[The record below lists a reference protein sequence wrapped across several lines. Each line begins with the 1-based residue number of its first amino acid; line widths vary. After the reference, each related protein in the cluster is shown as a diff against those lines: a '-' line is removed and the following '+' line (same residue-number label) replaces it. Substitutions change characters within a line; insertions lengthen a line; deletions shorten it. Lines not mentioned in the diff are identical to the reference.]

1 MNDKLTNRLKD
12 IKSSGK
18 DSSGPI
24 YLRIRKEL
32 ENMIISGELPD
43 NYRLPSDMELASIIG
58 VTHITLGKAL
68 NELRKQGLLQR
79 NRSRGTFVKAPT
91 TDQELIPG
99 EKSKLVAVI
108 FDDVNRTT
116 FQSELFISLHDNLQ
130 KNGLEMLFLSSSGR
144 DSIQFEQVKGILQK
158 PNCCGCL
165 LWSILE
171 TNQVRDLMKIKPV
184 DFPLIFMD
192 KHYEE
197 VGHDCS
203 IYDSTNAARSLGRL
217 LLNRNYKKMVFL
229 IREKNLKYNSP
240 LNRYYGLRE
249 AFAEKNLDPDNVVLY
264 RLDENKPFNL
274 DEINSL
280 VPNGVVIA
288 AVAELAVKL
297 KLQLEEENP
306 HGANIFPLISFGPSS
321 FGISLADRNISEM
334 HFSPAD
340 LGKNSVDILLE
351 RLNGDHSGWKRATA
365 KAVFVERAS
374 SMKVKE
380 YAL

>member
-24 YLRIRKEL
+24 YLRIRKAL
-32 ENMIISGELPD
+32 EDMIISGELPD

-108 FDDVNRTT
+108 FDDVNPRV

-165 LWSILE
+165 LWSIME
-171 TNQVRDLMKIKPV
+171 TSQVRKLMKIKPI

-203 IYDSTNAARSLGRL
+203 IYDNTNSARFLGRL
-217 LLNRNYKKMVFL
+217 LIKRNYKKLVFL
-229 IREKNLKYNSP
+229 IRERLMKFNSP

-249 AFAEKNLDPDNVVLY
+249 AFAEKNLNPDNVILY
-264 RLDENKPFNL
+264 RFDETKPFNL
-274 DEINSL
+274 DEIISL
-280 VPNGVVIA
+280 SENGLVIG
-288 AVAELAVKL
+288 AVAEFSVKL
-297 KLQLEEENP
+297 KKQLEKEGHQIP
-306 HGANIFPLISFGPSS
+306 NIFPLISFGPPN
-321 FGISLADRNISEM
+321 FTNSLLEEDISEM

-351 RLNGDHSGWKRATA
+351 RLNGDHSGWKRATT
-365 KAVFVERAS
+365 KAVFIERAS